1 MEKFGS
7 RIRYKHPGSATL
19 VSGDTYIMETSD
31 VRRTIADH
39 QIRLAASKLL
49 YYLVR
54 RGQLRNVALAVK
66 AIDQGVTI
74 DYRTVLYSDFV
85 TILRL
90 ASLQY
95 ITKLAMSQ
103 SQKPWSPLP
112 QNIK

>member
-1 MEKFGS
+1 MNF
-7 RIRYKHPGSATL
+7 T
-19 VSGDTYIMETSD
+19 VSPLPHTPHM
-31 VRRTIADH
+31 
-39 QIRLAASKLL
+39 
-49 YYLVR
+49 
-54 RGQLRNVALAVK
+54 
-66 AIDQGVTI
+66 
-74 DYRTVLYSDFV
+74 YSDFV